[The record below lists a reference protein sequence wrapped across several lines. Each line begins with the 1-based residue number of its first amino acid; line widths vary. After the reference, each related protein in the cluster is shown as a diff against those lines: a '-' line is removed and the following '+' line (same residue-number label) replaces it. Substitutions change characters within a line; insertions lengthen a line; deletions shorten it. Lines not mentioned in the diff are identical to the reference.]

1 MEDTPPGPPDK
12 PAWAGVSWVVAKSVA
27 RMDDSR
33 AVVPFVLE
41 LLHNILL
48 LLLLP
53 DLLFIAFMVPILL
66 LLVCDNIFDLVIFV

>member
-41 LLHNILL
+41 LLHILL

-66 LLVCDNIFDLVIFV
+66 LLVCDNIFDLVIFL

>member
-1 MEDTPPGPPDK
+1 
-12 PAWAGVSWVVAKSVA
+12 
-27 RMDDSR
+27 MDDSR

-41 LLHNILL
+41 LLHILL

>member
-41 LLHNILL
+41 LLHILL

>member
-12 PAWAGVSWVVAKSVA
+12 PAWAGVSWVVAKNVV

-41 LLHNILL
+41 LLHILL
-48 LLLLP
+48 LFLP
-53 DLLFIAFMVPILL
+53 DLLFIVFMVPILL
-66 LLVCDNIFDLVIFV
+66 LPVCDNIFDLVIF